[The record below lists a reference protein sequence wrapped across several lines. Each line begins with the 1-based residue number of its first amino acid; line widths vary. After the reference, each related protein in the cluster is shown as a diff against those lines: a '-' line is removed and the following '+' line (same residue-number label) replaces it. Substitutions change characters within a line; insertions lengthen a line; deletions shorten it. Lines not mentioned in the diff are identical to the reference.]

1 MLPKVRTLLVLMV
14 GVTLGVG
21 ISLAHS
27 VWASHE
33 SAGATPAHG
42 QAAELALP
50 WQDARRLAEVY
61 EHIKTDYVDAQNDR
75 KLVDNAIRGMMAGLD
90 SHSAFL
96 DASEYD
102 EMRIATSGAYSGVGI
117 EVAIEG
123 TNVTVLTA
131 IEGTPAAKAGIQS
144 GDSVLAVDDVPVNT
158 GRLDDAI
165 GRMRGADGTKVKL
178 KVQRADAAPVDYLLN
193 RASVQ
198 VRSVKQSELGDGYGY
213 VRISQFSDT
222 TEADLKQALAK
233 LKQEN
238 PKGLRGLVL
247 DLRDNPGGVLEAA
260 VGVSDAFLESG
271 IIVSANGR
279 TPDARFEM
287 DAEPGDLINGAP
299 IAVLVNS
306 GSASASEIVAGALRD
321 HHRAVIVGQTT
332 YGKGSVQTVMPLADG
347 HAIKLT
353 TSRYYTPSGVS
364 IQDRGI
370 TPDIAL
376 KKPES
381 AADKDARNADVV
393 TSAVLAKDVEVHA
406 AFDALKQ
413 ETSMR
418 QSRAQ

>member
-1 MLPKVRTLLVLMV
+1 MLPKVRTALVLMA

-27 VWASHE
+27 VWASRE
-33 SAGATPAHG
+33 NPVAPQSHG
-42 QAAELALP
+42 QTIDGVLP
-50 WQDARRLAEVY
+50 WQEARRFAEVY
-61 EHIKTDYVDAQNDR
+61 ERIKADYVDEQGDR
-75 KLVDNAIRGMMAGLD
+75 KLVDNAIRGMMASLD

-117 EVAIEG
+117 EVAVDG
-123 TNVTVLTA
+123 AKVTVLSA

-144 GDSVLAVDDVPVNT
+144 GDIVLAVDDVLVNT

-178 KVQRADAAPVDYLLN
+178 KVQRGSAAPIDYLLS

-198 VRSVKQSELGDGYGY
+198 VRSVKQAELGDGYGY

-222 TEADLKQALAK
+222 TEADLQQAIAK

-238 PKGLRGLVL
+238 PRGLRGLVI

-271 IIVSANGR
+271 VIVSANGR

-287 DAEPGDLINGAP
+287 DAEPGDVLNGAP

-306 GSASASEIVAGALRD
+306 GSASASEIVPGALRD

-370 TPDIAL
+370 TPDITL
-376 KKPES
+376 KKPDANE
-381 AADKDARNADVV
+381 KDAHRADTETV
-393 TSAVLAKDVEVHA
+393 AHDAEVHA

-413 ETSMR
+413 ETLMR

>member
-1 MLPKVRTLLVLMV
+1 VQARV
-14 GVTLGVG
+14 
-21 ISLAHS
+21 
-27 VWASHE
+27 
-33 SAGATPAHG
+33 
-42 QAAELALP
+42 QAAENSLP

-61 EHIKTDYVDAQNDR
+61 ERIKADYVDEQSDR
-75 KLVDNAIRGMMAGLD
+75 KLIDNAIRGMMAGLD

-117 EVAIEG
+117 EVAVDG
-123 TNVTVLTA
+123 TKVTVFTA
-131 IEGTPAAKAGIQS
+131 IEGTPAATAGIQS
-144 GDSVLAVDDVPVNT
+144 GDIVLAVDDVPVNT

-178 KVQRADAAPVDYLLN
+178 KVQRGDAAAVDYLLS

-198 VRSVKQSELGDGYGY
+198 VRSVNQAELGEGYGY

-238 PKGLRGLVL
+238 PQGLHGLVL

-260 VGVSDAFLESG
+260 VAVSDAFLESG

-299 IAVLVNS
+299 IVVLVNG

-370 TPDIAL
+370 TPDITL
-376 KKPES
+376 KKAE
-381 AADKDARNADVV
+381 ADKDAHKAASGTGSLVV
-393 TSAVLAKDVEVHA
+393 RDTDVHA

-413 ETSMR
+413 ETLMR
-418 QSRAQ
+418 QSRVQ

>member
-1 MLPKVRTLLVLMV
+1 MV
-14 GVTLGVG
+14 GVTLGLG

-27 VWASHE
+27 VWATHE
-33 SAGATPAHG
+33 TPVAVQG
-42 QAAELALP
+42 QAQTIEGMLP
-50 WQDARRLAEVY
+50 WQEARRLAEVY
-61 EHIKTDYVDAQNDR
+61 ERIKTEYVDEQSDR

-117 EVAIEG
+117 EVAVDG
-123 TNVTVLTA
+123 TKVTVLTA

-144 GDSVLAVDDVPVNT
+144 GDIVLAVDDVPVNT

-178 KVQRADAAPVDYLLN
+178 KVQHGDAAPVDYLLN

-198 VRSVKQSELGDGYGY
+198 VRSVKEAELGEGYCY
-213 VRISQFSDT
+213 VRIAQFSDT
-222 TEADLKQALAK
+222 TEADLKQSIAK

-238 PKGLRGLVL
+238 PHGLRGLVI

-271 IIVSANGR
+271 VIVSASGR

-287 DAEPGDLINGAP
+287 DAEPGDLLNGAP
-299 IAVLVNS
+299 IVVLVNG

-370 TPDIAL
+370 TPDITL
-376 KKPES
+376 KKQDANE
-381 AADKDARNADVV
+381 KEARNADTGTGSLV
-393 TSAVLAKDVEVHA
+393 AKDSEVHA

>member
-1 MLPKVRTLLVLMV
+1 MLPRVRTLLVLMA
-14 GVTLGVG
+14 GVTLGLG

-27 VWASHE
+27 VLASHE
-33 SAGATPAHG
+33 NAVAVQNRG
-42 QAAELALP
+42 QSIDAMLP
-50 WQDARRLAEVY
+50 WQEARRLAEVY
-61 EHIKTDYVDAQNDR
+61 ERIKTDYVDEQNDR
-75 KLVDNAIRGMMAGLD
+75 KLIDNAIRGMMAGLD

-117 EVAIEG
+117 EVAVDG
-123 TNVTVLTA
+123 TKVTVLSA

-144 GDSVLAVDDVPVNT
+144 GDIVLAVDDVPVNT

-178 KVQRADAAPVDYLLN
+178 KVQRGAAAPVDYLLS

-198 VRSVKQSELGDGYGY
+198 VRSVKEAELGEGYGY

-222 TEADLKQALAK
+222 TEADLKRALTK

-238 PKGLRGLVL
+238 AQGLHGLVI

-260 VGVSDAFLESG
+260 VAVSDIFLESG

-299 IAVLVNS
+299 IVVLVNA

-321 HHRAVIVGQTT
+321 HHRAIVVGQTT

-370 TPDIAL
+370 TPDITL
-376 KKPES
+376 KKPEGS
-381 AADKDARNADVV
+381 DKDSHTAEIGTGSLVARDA
-393 TSAVLAKDVEVHA
+393 EVHA

-413 ETSMR
+413 ETQLR